1 VEKTK
6 YVLQFEQNY
15 SATWFNGGFVR
26 IMAKKRLRGNPFT
39 NDKLFTETG
48 YICAEKETRVDDE
61 VERLWSV
68 FARRFSVVRRN
79 PQGGQAG

>member
-26 IMAKKRLRGNPFT
+26 IMAKKHLRENPFT
-39 NDKLFTETG
+39 NDKLFAETG
-48 YICAEKETRVDDE
+48 YICAEKKIRVDDCGACSL
-61 VERLWSV
+61 VVSPW
-68 FARRFSVVRRN
+68 FAEIHKAGR
-79 PQGGQAG
+79 QGTG